1 LTYYKNGQA
10 IVFTAG
16 LDNMVDFIESSRGTK
31 QVIGDSDILS
41 ASFLDLGMK
50 TKRSV
55 ARVEVPMT
63 DDIGTGFLVSNSLL
77 MTNNHVIECRESME
91 TVKIQFNYE
100 IDQSMNKLPVDIYTL
115 DKNLF
120 YTNPDLDYTIVKLNG
135 NPGEK
140 WSFITLINNSI
151 PKKGNKTSI
160 IHHPAGDYKSV
171 SLLDGKVEDIKQNGF
186 IKYSSDTLTGS
197 SGAPVFDTSWNLIAL
212 HHFSGDQ
219 DLNGVYLNNEGIAI
233 TKILEDLKTKAIDE
247 IQVKKIFEEINLK

>member
-1 LTYYKNGQA
+1 LTYYKNRQA

-16 LDNMVDFIESSRGTK
+16 LDNMINFLESSRGTK

-63 DDIGTGFLVSNSLL
+63 DDIGTGFLISNTLL
-77 MTNNHVIECRESME
+77 MTNNHVIESKESME

-140 WSFITLINNSI
+140 WSFIPLINNSI

-171 SLLDGKVEDIKQNGF
+171 SLLDGKVEDVKQNGF

-247 IQVKKIFEEINLK
+247 IQVKKILEEINLK